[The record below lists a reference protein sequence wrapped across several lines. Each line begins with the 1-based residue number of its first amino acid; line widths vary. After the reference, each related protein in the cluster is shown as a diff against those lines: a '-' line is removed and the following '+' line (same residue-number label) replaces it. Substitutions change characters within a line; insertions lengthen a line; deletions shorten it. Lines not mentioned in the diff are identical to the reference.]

1 MKLPEPITIGGKKGL
16 VSFFDQN
23 LKQVPKKQATM
34 AKVHF
39 EPQVDP
45 QAYALEDGRIAF
57 FYIEPRPQPKRPKQS
72 KVAQMKAG
80 AR

>member
-39 EPQVDP
+39 E
-45 QAYALEDGRIAF
+45 DGRIAF